1 MASDIGINTNNYG
14 KVIRLAFPELNEE
27 RRKELVKDIRK
38 MAEEAK
44 VAIRS
49 IRREGI
55 DIAKAEQKE
64 GTITEDELKQA
75 ENEIQKMT
83 DKKIDEIDKILEG
96 KEKEIMS
103 V

>member
-1 MASDIGINTNNYG
+1 
-14 KVIRLAFPELNEE
+14 
-27 RRKELVKDIRK
+27 

-55 DIAKAEQKE
+55 DAAKATQKNNE
-64 GTITEDELKQA
+64 MTEDELKQA

-83 DKKIDEIDKILEG
+83 DKSIEEIDKILET
-96 KEKEIMS
+96 KEKEVMS

>member
-1 MASDIGINTNNYG
+1 MI
-14 KVIRLAFPELNEE
+14 
-27 RRKELVKDIRK
+27 
-38 MAEEAK
+38 
-44 VAIRS
+44 
-49 IRREGI
+49 
-55 DIAKAEQKE
+55 EQKE

>member
-1 MASDIGINTNNYG
+1 M
-14 KVIRLAFPELNEE
+14 K
-27 RRKELVKDIRK
+27 
-38 MAEEAK
+38 K
-44 VAIRS
+44 VAL
-49 IRREGI
+49 GI
-55 DIAKAEQKE
+55 DIGGTGTKYGFVDKEGKIYCESSIPTPKAEQKE

>member
-1 MASDIGINTNNYG
+1 M
-14 KVIRLAFPELNEE
+14 K
-27 RRKELVKDIRK
+27 KDVRK

-55 DIAKAEQKE
+55 DAAKATQKNNE
-64 GTITEDELKQA
+64 MTEDELKQA

-83 DKKIDEIDKILEG
+83 DKSIEEIDKILET
-96 KEKEIMS
+96 KEKEVMS